1 MDSILLSSFKT
12 MVNLTINF
20 CFCMAI
26 ILIIIKVLNVR
37 SPHMRYYLL
46 MIPLLKLGYDG
57 IRSFV
62 SPAPLFAI
70 PIDPAHMDLCF
81 SVGLGSYGVT
91 LWSLIF
97 SCIIGQH
104 IYSLGDIAVSFLGDN
119 MTVLV
124 MTALISYSAYRIIR
138 RYSAF
143 AHTKRELLDS
153 SFLLSE
159 LKSHLQMILKN
170 RKYDYLWWKPDILVS
185 DAINTPLV
193 MGVTSPLIM
202 IPSSLYAQLSREE
215 LTLILEHEMSH
226 IVRYDNLTNHLVTML
241 KDIFFFLIPLSYLI
255 KMLNVERE
263 RICDMMATEEDEG
276 KALTFSR
283 ALLKVASNT
292 LRHDCAML
300 QYGLQSATLF
310 KLDRNELTM
319 RVKDM
324 LTSSGHR
331 KGIFY
336 NRFAYIVLTAFIF
349 KMLIGISFFA
359 TSECIVTC
367 TSAAMR
373 IVVSA

>member
-20 CFCMAI
+20 CFCTAI

-37 SPHMRYYLL
+37 SPHLRYYLL

-57 IRSFV
+57 IRGFL
-62 SPAPLFAI
+62 SPAPLFPI
-70 PIDPAHMDLCF
+70 PVDPAHMDLCF

-104 IYSLGDIAVSFLGDN
+104 IYSLGDIAVSLLGDN
-119 MTVLV
+119 MAVLLV
-124 MTALISYSAYRIIR
+124 TALLSYSAYLIIR

-143 AHTKRELLDS
+143 VRTKKELLDS
-153 SFLLSE
+153 SFSLPE
-159 LKSHLQMILKN
+159 LKSHLQKILSN
-170 RKYDYLWWKPDILVS
+170 RKYDYMLWKPDILVS

-193 MGVTSPLIM
+193 MGVISPLIM

-215 LTLILEHEMSH
+215 LALILEHEMSH
-226 IVRYDNLTNHLVTML
+226 IVRRDNLTNHLVTML
-241 KDIFFFLIPLSYLI
+241 KDIFFFLIPLSYLV
-255 KMLNVERE
+255 KMLNAERE

-283 ALLKVASNT
+283 ALLKVAANT
-292 LRHDCAML
+292 LKHDGAMI
-300 QYGLQSATLF
+300 QHGLQSATLF
-310 KLDRNELTM
+310 RLDRNELTM

-324 LTSSGHR
+324 LASTGHR
-331 KGIFY
+331 KGIFD
-336 NRFAYIVLTAFIF
+336 NRFAYIVLTALVF

-367 TSAAMR
+367 TCAAMR

>member
-12 MVNLTINF
+12 MMNLTINF
-20 CFCMAI
+20 CFCTAI

-37 SPHMRYYLL
+37 SPHLRYYLL
-46 MIPLLKLGYDG
+46 VIPLLKLGYDG
-57 IRSFV
+57 IKSFV
-62 SPAPLFAI
+62 SPAPLFTI

-104 IYSLGDIAVSFLGDN
+104 IYSLGDIALSFLGDN
-119 MTVLV
+119 MAVLLT
-124 MTALISYSAYRIIR
+124 TALISYSAYRIIR

-143 AHTKRELLDS
+143 ARTKRELLDS
-153 SFLLSE
+153 SFSLPE
-159 LKSHLQMILKN
+159 LKSHLHRILQN
-170 RKYDYLWWKPDILVS
+170 GKYDYLWWKPDILVS

-226 IVRYDNLTNHLVTML
+226 IVRCDNLTNHLVTML

-263 RICDMMATEEDEG
+263 RICDMMATEEDEV

-292 LRHDCAML
+292 LRHDGAML
-300 QYGLQSATLF
+300 QHGLQSATLF